1 MKTFINIIQNVFGL
15 YVTMLQC
22 VTLFFIGGSVTDNL
36 HFAKL
41 PIIGSRNCQQMYDTF
56 NQQNNKGI
64 RIFEGQICA
73 GYAEG
78 RTDGCQ
84 VVKPGGQYYQNYLK
98 L

>member
-1 MKTFINIIQNVFGL
+1 MNLFVKQENQTNKISIKATTHCYFFQ
-15 YVTMLQC
+15 TMDD
-22 VTLFFIGGSVTDNL
+22 I
-36 HFAKL
+36 
-41 PIIGSRNCQQMYDTF
+41 

-84 VVKPGGQYYQNYLK
+84 VVKPGGQYYQNDFAP
-98 L
+98 